1 MQIKF
6 WFAAQE
12 TFPITINDENVVLLI
27 DIFFVETDTIIFFR
41 KKKNCSM
48 IFKFENRNSSCNLM
62 HPCGVKL
69 LIYNKKNWP
78 QGLV

>member
-27 DIFFVETDTIIFFR
+27 DIFLWKPIQLFSSG
-41 KKKNCSM
+41 KKKL
-48 IFKFENRNSSCNLM
+48 FYDL
-62 HPCGVKL
+62 
-69 LIYNKKNWP
+69 
-78 QGLV
+78 